1 MSQAAELFAFH
12 CRAAGLQP
20 VREYR
25 FADSI
30 GRQWR
35 ADFAW
40 PDLRLIVEIEG
51 IVVRRK
57 PDGSTQTGGRHA
69 TITGLRE
76 DCHKYN
82 SAAILGFHVLR
93 FTQDMVKGGAAITT
107 VEKFVQSRQEPQPCQ
122 SSTHR

>member
-1 MSQAAELFAFH
+1 MSEAAELFAFH
-12 CRAAGLQP
+12 CRAAALPDP
-20 VREYR
+20 VREYP
-25 FADSI
+25 FAI
-30 GRQWR
+30 GLGRKWR
-35 ADFAW
+35 SDFAW
-40 PDLRLIVEIEG
+40 PELRLLVEIEG
-51 IVVRRK
+51 IVVKRVNGR
-57 PDGSTQTGGRHA
+57 TQTGGRHA

-82 SAAILGFHVLR
+82 AAALLGFHVLR

>member
-1 MSQAAELFAFH
+1 MFAFH
-12 CRAAGLQP
+12 CRAADIPQP

-25 FADSI
+25 FALDL

-57 PDGSTQTGGRHA
+57 PDGSTQTGGRHT

-82 SAAILGFHVLR
+82 AAAILGFHVLR
-93 FTQDMVKGGAAITT
+93 FTQDMVRGGAAITT
-107 VEKFVQSRQEPQPCQ
+107 VEKFIER
-122 SSTHR
+122 RKAIA